1 MIQKDRFE
9 EMEPL
14 EQFPSYLQS
23 EVDRYKMGFDQEQFC
38 SDERG
43 ILGTRNVPITEC
55 VCSDRRLH
63 AGKPGVPV
71 NRRKL

>member
-1 MIQKDRFE
+1 
-9 EMEPL
+9 L

-43 ILGTRNVPITEC
+43 ILGTRNVPITEYAC
-55 VCSDRRLH
+55 NDPRLH

-71 NRRKL
+71 NRGKG